1 MSNTY
6 RFERPEDLVIVDKP
20 TLTVAIVVACRG
32 GQEKLDL
39 LLASLAVQ
47 SYPSSL
53 TKLYIIDDGS
63 DVAIKFPQ
71 LRPKRAEII
80 RYRNSN
86 SHWGKTAATN
96 DSVAKLKEDVLW
108 FVDGDMVF
116 DPDHLAHHMKWHHN
130 NDDYAVLGW
139 KRFIASWEYTPQSL
153 TKSLKAGNFLDLH
166 SESWGKELWESRID
180 RTKELV
186 HPGLDGYR
194 AFVGATFSLKNSQ
207 WRKLGGYN
215 RELITGE
222 DTELGWRAFMAG
234 LRIVPD
240 RQAHSWHLG
249 YSTVEENKES
259 IHRHNDPALAQFI
272 PQMHSIRARQNYE
285 WKVATYQLLVDI
297 RNSNLLQLQTHLKDL
312 LELAGTSA
320 EIKLLAP
327 WSSLQDRYSP
337 LDDQLADLREI
348 YNWVKGD
355 SRFAFIEIGATS
367 QLSIDYLISQFSPS
381 ASPYYL
387 FVEGDFS
394 INLKDLADN
403 LLTREGGL
411 LGIANKDDRRAFAL
425 FGPAF
430 ARASRSRGDLYRNL
444 SSQWGV
450 HWMTFEKFLELN
462 HGKKSRI
469 KRFGRYLKREGK
481 KVNSPRQ
488 LAIFVKKIFGL
499 FARKVIKRG

>member
-1 MSNTY
+1 MSSAF
-6 RFERPEDLVIVDKP
+6 RFERPDDLAIIDKP

-63 DVAIKFPQ
+63 ETPIKLPQ
-71 LRPKRAEII
+71 LRPKRAEVI
-80 RYRNSN
+80 RYKNTN

-130 NDDYAVLGW
+130 SDDYAVLGW
-139 KRFIASWEYTPQSL
+139 KRFVATWEYTPQSL
-153 TKSLKAGNFLDLH
+153 TKILKAGDFLDLH
-166 SESWGKELWESRID
+166 SESWGKELWEARID
-180 RTKELV
+180 RTKELI

-207 WRKLGGYN
+207 WKKLGGYN

-222 DTELGWRAFMAG
+222 DTELGWRTFMAG

-272 PQMHSIRARQNYE
+272 PQMHSIRGRHDYQ
-285 WKVATYQLLVDI
+285 WKVATYQLLIDL
-297 RNSNLLQLQTHLKDL
+297 RSSNLSQLQTHLKDL
-312 LELAGTSA
+312 LELVGTSA

-327 WSSLQDRYSP
+327 WISLQDRYSP

-355 SRFAFIEIGATS
+355 SRFSFIEIEATA
-367 QLSIDYLISQFSPS
+367 QLNIDYLISQFSLS

-387 FVEGDFS
+387 FVEGDFP
-394 INLKDLADN
+394 INLKDLVDN
-403 LLTREGGL
+403 LLAREDGL

-430 ARASRSRGDLYRNL
+430 ARAHRSKGNIYRTV
-444 SSQWGV
+444 SSQWGI

-488 LAIFVKKIFGL
+488 LAIFIKKIIRL
-499 FARKVIKRG
+499 VLRKVIKRG